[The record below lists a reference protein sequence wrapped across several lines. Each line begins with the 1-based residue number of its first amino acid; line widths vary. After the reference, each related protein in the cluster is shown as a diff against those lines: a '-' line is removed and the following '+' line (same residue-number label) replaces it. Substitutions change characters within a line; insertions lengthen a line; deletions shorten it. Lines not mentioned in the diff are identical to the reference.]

1 MIILI
6 TIETHTIKFPI
17 CYYDITQKAT
27 IKNIFFFKYN
37 NMYFYF
43 KTKTTKKLNFNIA
56 KKGRNQIGF

>member
-6 TIETHTIKFPI
+6 TIETHTITFPI
-17 CYYDITQKAT
+17 CYNDIKQNKQKET

-43 KTKTTKKLNFNIA
+43 KTKTTKN
-56 KKGRNQIGF
+56 

>member
-6 TIETHTIKFPI
+6 TIETHTITFPI
-17 CYYDITQKAT
+17 CYYDIKQR
-27 IKNIFFFKYN
+27 N
-37 NMYFYF
+37 NLKIYSFYIICICTFIF